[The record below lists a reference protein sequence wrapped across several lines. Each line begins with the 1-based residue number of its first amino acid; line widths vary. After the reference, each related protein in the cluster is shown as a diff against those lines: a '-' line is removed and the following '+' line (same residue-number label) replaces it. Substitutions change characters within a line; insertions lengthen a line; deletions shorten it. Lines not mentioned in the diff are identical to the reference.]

1 MANYIYMVADT
12 ELKVAAVIDPGWE
25 AAKIADEAKGKG
37 WKITHILLTHTHFD
51 HANDVP
57 RLAELTGAKVC
68 VHKLE
73 AGDSGKNLVGV
84 GEGDTIKVGE
94 LKFLVLHTPGHTPG
108 SVCFLMDK
116 AIFTGDTLFIDSI
129 GRTDLEGSDPEE
141 MFKSLKRLTTLADDI
156 IVYPGHNYGKEP
168 ASTMGEQKKRN
179 PYLKVKDMGDFL
191 RH

>member
-1 MANYIYMVADT
+1 
-12 ELKVAAVIDPGWE
+12 
-25 AAKIADEAKGKG
+25 
-37 WKITHILLTHTHFD
+37 
-51 HANDVP
+51 
-57 RLAELTGAKVC
+57 